1 MTHWRYPPPETIP
14 PRSGVR
20 VSASFHIFSRGL
32 ISGWDYL
39 RTACSWIT
47 VTVWSWELLQ
57 NWRSWRLHIDMTW
70 LLWCDFSSQQNCM
83 FSLANY
89 LTLLAVSWLFSD
101 MTCTHRLSLRRLLH
115 SAIYQQPA
123 VPSGGYYVFTVAV
136 LTSAFLLLHVDG
148 FRWNLREVITTNN
161 RWTDYILGEI
171 VPGKEQD
178 ARENSNRRQTGAS
191 T

>member
-1 MTHWRYPPPETIP
+1 VKVFVSYQLNNAVTVPCWQWCQYLSAADKWLIEDIPPPETIP

-20 VSASFHIFSRGL
+20 VSASFQIFSRGL

-89 LTLLAVSWLFSD
+89 LSLLAVSWLFSD

-115 SAIYQQPA
+115 SAIYHPQSLA
-123 VPSGGYYVFTVAV
+123 E
-136 LTSAFLLLHVDG
+136 D
-148 FRWNLREVITTNN
+148 ITFSL
-161 RWTDYILGEI
+161 W
-171 VPGKEQD
+171 PF
-178 ARENSNRRQTGAS
+178 
-191 T
+191 